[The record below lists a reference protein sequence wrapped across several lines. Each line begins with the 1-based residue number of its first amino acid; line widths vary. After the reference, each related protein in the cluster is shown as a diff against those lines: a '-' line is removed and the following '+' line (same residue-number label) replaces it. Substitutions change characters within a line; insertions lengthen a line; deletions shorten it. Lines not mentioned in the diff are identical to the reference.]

1 MPNKPSYQTTGIII
15 GRTNFGEADRVVRF
29 ITPEHG
35 KVAAVAKGIRKI
47 KSRSGGHL
55 ELFGEAALMLI
66 SGRNLET
73 VASARLIWYPHRLVG
88 DYQRLGLAF
97 AMAKATDRLTEP
109 GQATPGLYQ
118 LLREGLGALDAGAG
132 GPLIELWFKLRLL
145 NALGYRPELSACI
158 ICGRHSPELE
168 YAFSAERG
176 GIVCHSDAA
185 ALDTPMTTAQIKFWR
200 LLCDYNYVTI
210 AQIAN
215 AADLAADTLQL
226 CDLFYEHHLGN
237 AFKPTLTGETT

>member
-73 VASARLIWYPHRLVG
+73 VASARLIWYPHQLVG

-97 AMAKATDRLTEP
+97 A
-109 GQATPGLYQ
+109 
-118 LLREGLGALDAGAG
+118 
-132 GPLIELWFKLRLL
+132 
-145 NALGYRPELSACI
+145 
-158 ICGRHSPELE
+158 
-168 YAFSAERG
+168 RG